1 MKMNIELMTF
11 SSEEGEQSRKQ
22 NNVHNTVYDFGVGE
36 VAQDTIKPRH
46 NKAQALCSC
55 SMDA

>member
-36 VAQDTIKPRH
+36 VAQDKIKPL
-46 NKAQALCSC
+46 AAVW
-55 SMDA
+55 MA

>member
-22 NNVHNTVYDFGVGE
+22 NNVHNTVYDLGVGE
-36 VAQDTIKPRH
+36 LAQDTIKP
-46 NKAQALCSC
+46 LCSC
-55 SMDA
+55 SMDGIIT